1 MADGDSGRPQGQR
14 GKSKDSGHVS
24 VLLNE
29 AIEFLAVRRGG
40 TYVDATVGA
49 GGHSFEIASRLGAAG
64 RLIGFDKDPAALEIA
79 RKRLN
84 EPPPKLIGDW
94 PHIELRNASFAEVG
108 SVGSVDG
115 ILDALGLSSL
125 QLTK

>member
-1 MADGDSGRPQGQR
+1 MADGDSGSPQGQR

-64 RLIGFDKDPAALEIA
+64 RLIGFDKDPAALLEIG

-84 EPPPKLIGDW
+84 EPSPELTRGWHQIGR
-94 PHIELRNASFAEVG
+94 RNG
-108 SVGSVDG
+108 
-115 ILDALGLSSL
+115 
-125 QLTK
+125 